1 MGPDLALGLPNYSEC
16 VRYSMCILG
25 GLDPAQP
32 DTTRLIR
39 NISVIEAVWSNLF
52 VVLIIGKLM
61 GLPKPPKANETAE
74 S

>member
-1 MGPDLALGLPNYSEC
+1 
-16 VRYSMCILG
+16 MCILG

-32 DTTRLIR
+32 DTTRFIR

-61 GLPKPPKANETAE
+61 GLPKPPKANEAPE
-74 S
+74 A